1 MELVFFLRYLW
12 EIQMEMVH
20 KQLEIGF
27 NCVREGRTQET
38 DMGVFVQ

>member
-1 MELVFFLRYLW
+1 MVERIMDLVFFLRYLW

-27 NCVREGRTQET
+27 N
-38 DMGVFVQ
+38 